1 MKKQK
6 NTAIKI
12 YANYTKKYKASLF
25 LVLIAIPIASLS
37 DVIAPLYYKK
47 FFDELIGEGDINK
60 LTGFLFSVLFVY
72 FIGWIFWRIATFFA
86 SYLESKVMSDLSNKT
101 FSVIHKHSVNF
112 FNNNFVGSLVK
123 KANKFVNSYEGMLD
137 LILFEFFP
145 LITTFIASEIVLF
158 RKSIFLALVIIFWLI
173 IYSVINILFS
183 FYKLKHDIKR
193 TVKDSEITGILADT
207 MTNQINVKLF
217 NAYKRE
223 NIDFQNKNQE
233 LHKLRIFSWNLGNTA
248 EGVQGALMI
257 TLEVGLFFVALKLW
271 KQNIITI
278 GDFVLIQAYVLNI
291 FQRIWRLGRMI
302 RRFYEYSSDA
312 KEMVEILDTPY
323 EIQDSKNAKEL
334 NIIRGKID
342 FQNISFNYNQTRN
355 IIHNF
360 DLSIKGKEK
369 IAIIG
374 PSGAGK
380 STIVNLL
387 LRNYDI
393 DRGSILIDDQKIDK
407 MTLDS
412 LWQNISFVPQ
422 DTILFHRTLAENIK
436 YGNESASN
444 EDIIKASKLAY
455 CEEFIENFQDKYETY
470 VGERGIKL
478 SGGERQRI
486 AIARAIIKNAPILVL
501 DEATS
506 SLDSNSEEL
515 IQKALNVLMENKT
528 VIVIAHRL
536 STIMKMDRII
546 VMENGQII
554 EQGTHKELIN
564 IDGLYKKLWNKQI
577 GGFIA

>member
-334 NIIRGKID
+334 NITRGKID

-554 EQGTHKELIN
+554 ERGTHKELIN

>member
-12 YANYTKKYKASLF
+12 YTNYTKKYKTSLF
-25 LVLIAIPIASLS
+25 LILIAIPIASLS

-60 LTGFLFSVLFVY
+60 LMGFLFSVLFVY

-86 SYLESKVMSDLSNKT
+86 SYLESRVMSDLSNKT
-101 FSVIHKHSVNF
+101 FSVIHKHSVGF

-123 KANKFVNSYEGMLD
+123 KANKFVGSYEGMLD
-137 LILFEFFP
+137 LIIFEFFP

-158 RKSIFLALVIIFWLI
+158 RKSFFLALVIIFWLI
-173 IYSVINILFS
+173 VYSVINILFS

-223 NIDFQNKNQE
+223 NANFQNKNQE

-312 KEMVEILDTPY
+312 KEMVEIFDTPY

-334 NIIRGKID
+334 NITQGKID
-342 FQNISFNYNQTRN
+342 FQNIFFNYNQTRS

-407 MTLDS
+407 VTLDS

-564 IDGLYKKLWNKQI
+564 INGLYKKLWNKQI